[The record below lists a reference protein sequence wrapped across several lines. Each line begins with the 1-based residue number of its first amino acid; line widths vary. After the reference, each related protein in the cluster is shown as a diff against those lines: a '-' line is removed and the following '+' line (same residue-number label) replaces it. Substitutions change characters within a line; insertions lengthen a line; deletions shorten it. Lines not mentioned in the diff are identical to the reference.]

1 MEVDELLEKPYW
13 IVDILPEQVAK
24 NSAGQY
30 FAIEQY
36 YLSEPKNSELRTKY
50 ANLVLKLNCYYDIV
64 LLDDFAQDYECG
76 ELNPDPDKLVG
87 CFVGESAKNS
97 VSIIIKNENTMVVSN
112 KDDTY
117 LVFAERMISIHKKPI
132 NMGNLLSPKSIS
144 GKIDAG
150 FFDSGR
156 QLSCI

>member
-1 MEVDELLEKPYW
+1 MEVDELLEKPFW

-64 LLDDFAQDYECG
+64 RLDDFAQDYECG

-117 LVFAERMISIHKKPI
+117 LTVYNPVEHVLDLISRLAVAEGLYVWRPV
-132 NMGNLLSPKSIS
+132 S
-144 GKIDAG
+144 GG
-150 FFDSGR
+150 
-156 QLSCI
+156 

>member
-1 MEVDELLEKPYW
+1 M
-13 IVDILPEQVAK
+13 
-24 NSAGQY
+24 
-30 FAIEQY
+30 
-36 YLSEPKNSELRTKY
+36 
-50 ANLVLKLNCYYDIV
+50 NCYYDIV

-117 LVFAERMISIHKKPI
+117 LTVYNPVEHVLDLISRLAVAEGLYVWRPV
-132 NMGNLLSPKSIS
+132 S
-144 GKIDAG
+144 GE
-150 FFDSGR
+150 
-156 QLSCI
+156 

>member
-1 MEVDELLEKPYW
+1 MDIDELLEKPYW
-13 IVDILPEQVAK
+13 IVDILPKQVAK

-64 LLDDFAQDYECG
+64 LLDDFAQDYEYG

-87 CFVGESAKNS
+87 CFVGESAKHS
-97 VSIIIKNENTMVVSN
+97 VSIISV
-112 KDDTY
+112 
-117 LVFAERMISIHKKPI
+117 
-132 NMGNLLSPKSIS
+132 
-144 GKIDAG
+144 
-150 FFDSGR
+150 
-156 QLSCI
+156 C

>member
-1 MEVDELLEKPYW
+1 MEVDELLEKPFW

-36 YLSEPKNSELRTKY
+36 YLSEPTNSELRTKY

-117 LVFAERMISIHKKPI
+117 LTVYNPVEHVLDLISRLAVAEGLYVWRPV
-132 NMGNLLSPKSIS
+132 S
-144 GKIDAG
+144 GE
-150 FFDSGR
+150 
-156 QLSCI
+156 